1 MAVIGKIRQRA
12 GLLVGV
18 VFVSLVLFVLG
29 DLLTSNSRFLR
40 GSETTVAEIGG
51 KKVKIQDFQER
62 VAKMEENYKTN
73 SNKENID
80 QATADQLRDQAWG
93 QLLNE
98 QLLGKQY
105 EKVGIKVSP
114 EEIFDMVQGKN
125 PHQQIK
131 DAFKDPK
138 TGQFNP
144 ANVIQF
150 LKNMDNDQ
158 SGKTRAQW
166 LAFESFLKEDR
177 TSQKFNNLIKQGLFV
192 TTEEAKRD
200 YDAKGK
206 QATIKYV
213 KLDYG
218 TIPDSSIKP
227 SESDLK
233 DYYNNNQNK
242 FKQEASRKVEYVT
255 FEVNPSE
262 ADRKESSDY
271 IVKLEESFKTSTDD
285 SAFVKENSDSRLD
298 SAFHKKGT
306 LSPMLDTV
314 FFNAPVGTVI
324 GPYEEN
330 GYFRISK
337 LIVSKDIPDS
347 IKVSHALIAYK
358 GAQRA
363 PESVTLTKE
372 EAKSRADSLF
382 KLAEKDPANFIDIAK
397 NKSDDIVSATKEGDL
412 GWMNMESGMDARFK
426 AGAFETDKGK
436 VKLVESD
443 FGFHIIKV
451 FDISKTSSKQVKV
464 ATVDRRI
471 EAGTKTYQ
479 TSFAKATEFAGK
491 NNTAEAFDKA
501 CKDQGLNKRV
511 AESLSESEKNVPG
524 LDNAREMVRW
534 AFRSEKGQV
543 TEKPYEFGNKFVV
556 AKLVEIKEK
565 GIAPL
570 EQVKDQITT
579 EVIKDLK
586 SKKLIEK
593 MNAGM
598 SGATNIDALASKLGQ
613 AAETVSNVNF
623 GASYVQ
629 AKDIGMEPALVGT
642 VFTLKQGQLS
652 KPIKGESGV
661 YAVQVES
668 FTEPPAMKDFTQ
680 NKNQL
685 IQQLG
690 GRASYEVFN
699 ALKEKAN
706 VVDNRGKF
714 Y

>member
-29 DLLTSNSRFLR
+29 DLLTSNSRFLQ
-40 GSETTVAEIGG
+40 GTETTVAEIGG
-51 KKVKIQDFQER
+51 NKIKIQDFQER

-73 SNKENID
+73 TSKENID
-80 QATADQLRDQAWG
+80 AATADQLKDQAWG

-105 EKVGIKVSP
+105 DKIGIKVSP

-158 SGKTRAQW
+158 TGKTRAQW
-166 LAFESFLKEDR
+166 LAFEEFLKNDR
-177 TSQKFNNLIKQGLFV
+177 TTTKFNNLVKQGLYV
-192 TTEEAKRD
+192 TTDEAKRD
-200 YDAKGK
+200 YEAKGK
-206 QATIKYV
+206 QAAIKYV
-213 KLDYG
+213 VLNYAS
-218 TIPDSSIKP
+218 IPDSTVKP

-233 DYYNNNQNK
+233 DYYNANQNK
-242 FKQEASRKVEYVT
+242 YKQEASRKVEYVT
-255 FEVNPSE
+255 FEVNPS
-262 ADRKESSDY
+262 ADDRKEASDY
-271 IVKLEESFKTSTDD
+271 IDKIVEPFKASTDD
-285 SAFVKENSDSRLD
+285 SAFVKMNADSKPD
-298 SAFHKKGT
+298 SVYHKKGT
-306 LSPMLDTV
+306 LSPILDTI
-314 FFNAPVGTVI
+314 FFSAPVGTVI

-330 GYFRISK
+330 GFFKISK
-337 LIVSKDIPDS
+337 LISVKDIPDS
-347 IKVSHALIAYK
+347 IKVSHALITYK

-363 PESVTLTKE
+363 PESVTRTKE
-372 EAKSRADSLF
+372 EAKTRADSLF
-382 KLAEKDPANFIDIAK
+382 NLAEKDPKNFIDIAK
-397 NKSDDIVSATKEGDL
+397 GASDDLVSAAKEGDL
-412 GWMNMESGMDARFK
+412 GWINMNSGMDPRFK

-451 FDISKTSSKQVKV
+451 FEISKTEKQVKV
-464 ATVDRRI
+464 ASVDRRI

-479 TSFAKATEFAGK
+479 SVFTKATEFAGK

-501 CKDQGLNKRV
+501 VKDQGLNKRV
-511 AESLSESEKNVPG
+511 AESLSEAEKNVPG
-524 LDNAREMVRW
+524 LDNARPLVQW
-534 AFRSEKGQV
+534 AYRQTTKKGDV
-543 TEKPYEFGNKFVV
+543 TEKPYEFGNKFVI
-556 AKLVEIKEK
+556 AKLVEIREK

-570 EQVKDQITT
+570 EQVKDPVTT

-586 SKKLIEK
+586 AKQLIEK
-593 MNAGM
+593 MNAAM
-598 SGATNIDALASKLGQ
+598 TGAANMDAVASKLGMP
-613 AAETVSNVNF
+613 AASASNINF
-623 GASYVQ
+623 GAPYIQ
-629 AKDIGMEPALVGT
+629 NIGMEPALVGT

-661 YAVQVES
+661 YAVQVDS
-668 FTEPPAMKDFTQ
+668 FTEPPAMKDFTE
-680 NKNQL
+680 NKKQM

-690 GRASYEVFN
+690 GRAAYEVFN

>member
-12 GLLVGV
+12 GLLIGIIG
-18 VFVSLVLFVLG
+18 FSLVLFVLG
-29 DLLTSNSRFLR
+29 DLLNSNGKFLH
-40 GSETTVAEIGG
+40 GSDTTVAEIGG
-51 KKVKIQDFQER
+51 KKIKIQDFQER

-73 SNKENID
+73 TNKENID
-80 QATADQLRDQAWG
+80 AATADQLKDQAWG

-105 EKVGIKVSP
+105 DKIGIKVSP

-158 SGKTRAQW
+158 TGKTRAQW
-166 LAFESFLKEDR
+166 LAFEDFLKNDR
-177 TSQKFNNLIKQGLFV
+177 TSTKFNNLVKQGLYV
-192 TTEEAKRD
+192 TTDEAKRD
-200 YDAKGK
+200 YEAKGK

-213 KLDYG
+213 VLNYAA
-218 TIPDSSIKP
+218 IADSTVKP

-233 DYYNNNQNK
+233 DYYSANQNK
-242 FKQEASRKVEYVT
+242 YKQEASRKIEYVT
-255 FEVNPSE
+255 FEVNPSAE
-262 ADRKESSDY
+262 DRKEASDY
-271 IVKLEESFKTSTDD
+271 IDKLVEPFKASTDD
-285 SAFVKENSDSRLD
+285 SAFVKMNADSKPD
-298 SAFHKKGT
+298 SMYHKKGT
-306 LSPMLDTV
+306 LSPILDTA

-330 GYFRISK
+330 GYFKISK
-337 LIVSKDIPDS
+337 LISVKDIPDS
-347 IKVSHALIAYK
+347 IKVSHALITYK

-363 PESVTLTKE
+363 PESVTRTKE
-372 EAKSRADSLF
+372 EAKVRADSLF
-382 KLAEKDPANFIDIAK
+382 KLAEKDPKNFIDIAK
-397 NKSDDIVSATKEGDL
+397 GASDDLVSATKEGDL
-412 GWMNMESGMDARFK
+412 GWINMNSPMDSRFK
-426 AGAFETDKGK
+426 AGAFDTDKGK

-451 FDISKTSSKQVKV
+451 FDISKTEKQVKV
-464 ATVDRRI
+464 ASVDRKI

-479 TSFAKATEFAGK
+479 GIFSKATEFAGK
-491 NNTAEAFDKA
+491 NNTADAFDKA

-511 AESLSESEKNVPG
+511 AESLSEAEKNVPG
-524 LDNAREMVRW
+524 LDNARGLVQW
-534 AFRSEKGQV
+534 AYRSKKGDV
-543 TEKPYEFGNKFVV
+543 TEKPYEFGNKFVI
-556 AKLVEIKEK
+556 AKLVDIKEK
-565 GIAPL
+565 GIAPM

-579 EVIKDLK
+579 EAIKDLK
-586 SKKLIEK
+586 AKQLIEK
-593 MNAGM
+593 MNTAM
-598 SGATNIDALASKLGQ
+598 NGAANIDAVASKLGKP
-613 AAETVSNVNF
+613 AATASNVNF
-623 GASYVQ
+623 GAPYIQ
-629 AKDIGMEPALVGT
+629 NIGLEPALVGT

-652 KPIKGESGV
+652 KPIKGETGV

-680 NKNQL
+680 NKKQM

-690 GRASYEVFN
+690 GRAAYEVFN